1 MEPKMQHIL
10 SHIDFQSM
18 FHAMKSGFIYGQVVT
33 DSFGKP
39 IDFRILQVNSAFE
52 RITSLQAKDVL
63 NKSILEVDSTL
74 SHDTFSWIEVCGNV
88 AITTESIEVEF
99 FSSHFTMWLHMQVFS
114 PKTGFF
120 VSILEDITRR
130 KTIEIENTSNERR
143 LHALIRVLQYQHDDI
158 SSLMNNALHEAV
170 KITESTM
177 GYVYLFNNKTQK
189 FDGRFFSHVLSKKEQ
204 VPATTEFD
212 IAKDTMILQ
221 NVIHDKQS
229 IFDNHYNESTLHISE
244 PPQEHIIISR
254 YLAVPVFFAEQ
265 IVAVVVVANKQEDY
279 TTTDELQ
286 VRLLMDGVWHI
297 VENKKAR
304 QEVEYEKT
312 IQHNLAES
320 LSNSP
325 LGMMYWKYHDGVAT
339 VLEWNRT
346 AEKIFGWN
354 SEEMVGHNF
363 LDKLYYPDDIENSH
377 RRIQTLQKTTESYH
391 FQNKCYTK
399 NNQLLTIK
407 WFVSYI
413 KKDDDQTIYGMSLA
427 ENLTEIEQAK
437 QNVELIKKQ
446 FEYALEGS
454 RAGSWDWY
462 IAIDELYVNNRWLEI
477 VGFDEHQIQAL
488 GFVSKMDF
496 WLHSIH
502 PADIELYKKELH
514 KHLAKETDY
523 YHCEYRILCK
533 KKQWIWI
540 EDRGKITQTS
550 DSGKPTRMSGTIQ
563 DITYQKEIFHEL
575 EIRNE
580 LSSAFLEK
588 PGTSIFARILQTI
601 LRVTG
606 SEDGVIGYFGENE
619 TCHIAAIPNQPFQN
633 TYHPLPIN
641 LHKREWGKTVW
652 GKFLL
657 KKEKTSSLPLK
668 FSLLPGYKT
677 FARSIIT
684 PIYHKEELVG
694 FFIVEDTSKYPPSS
708 TRKIVQIIATRMSPL
723 FYSRLQTILNEEK
736 RYVAEQNLIASEE
749 KLEIALDASNIG
761 SWEWQME
768 KDLLTFDSRCIRML
782 GYTEEEFKKKGISR
796 WNQVIH
802 PNDMDKND
810 SDYRHYYYGSKP
822 HHGVDVRMVHQSGSH
837 IWVSKRGKFT
847 QHDLEGKPVQMNGTI
862 TEITKL
868 KNAQLETKSQ
878 KDELEWL
885 SLGHQELLKK
895 ITASSLFQYIADSL
909 SKKIP
914 NSLLFVLESSLDQ
927 KTLHMKSVSTTSKSM
942 KEKILQWVIP
952 QMSQYSIRVTDD
964 YQPILASKTLF
975 EVPKSLLLHSMGFF
989 SKTITRFLNHVIGV
1003 KKMHMI
1009 GLTGNKGHLGSVIL
1023 VQHEDTPLP
1032 NVKTIES
1039 FVYKASL
1046 VLERILLETEEK
1058 ASKIRLE
1065 QVTEHAKSIIWETD
1079 TDAKILF
1086 ISPYVKEL
1094 LGYSPEELI
1103 QSKSWYELHTNS
1115 EIDRMKDLFERK
1127 IQQGKPFKNIFTEL
1141 KKKDG
1146 SILYVSSNAVPIL
1159 NNETVIGFRGV
1170 DYDITL
1176 LKNID
1181 QAKNEFINT
1190 VSHEMR
1196 TPLTVLKEA
1205 NLILEMGA
1213 LNDQQKSVLQIS
1225 KKNVD
1230 RLARIIN
1237 NVLDYQKLQA
1247 RKVVLSYETIDL
1259 REFLDDIYESYIV
1272 VANKKNIQLETQ
1284 IRTKN
1289 PFLTIDEDKL
1299 YEVVG
1304 NLLDNAIKYTETGF
1318 VHIKVQDANSKT
1330 LRFIVADTGTG
1341 IDKNEIPKLFK
1352 VFSQTSTVH
1361 SRRSGSTGL
1370 GLAICKEIVELFQGS
1385 IQVESKVGE
1394 GTTFLI
1400 DIPRR

>member
-1 MEPKMQHIL
+1 MQHNIN
-10 SHIDFQSM
+10 D
-18 FHAMKSGFIYGQVVT
+18 SG
-33 DSFGKP
+33 
-39 IDFRILQVNSAFE
+39 
-52 RITSLQAKDVL
+52 
-63 NKSILEVDSTL
+63 
-74 SHDTFSWIEVCGNV
+74 
-88 AITTESIEVEF
+88 
-99 FSSHFTMWLHMQVFS
+99 
-114 PKTGFF
+114 
-120 VSILEDITRR
+120 
-130 KTIEIENTSNERR
+130 IENQSNERR
-143 LHALIRVLQYQHDDI
+143 LQALIRVLQYQHDDI
-158 SSLMNNALHEAV
+158 PSLMYNALHEAV
-170 KITESTM
+170 NITGSEV
-177 GYVYLFNNKTQK
+177 GYVYHYNNETQK
-189 FDGRFFSHVLSKKEQ
+189 FDDRSFSSVFTKKGQNFSK
-204 VPATTEFD
+204 TTFD
-212 IAKDTMILQ
+212 VAKDTTILQ
-221 NVIHDKQS
+221 RVMHDKKS
-229 IFDNHYNESTLHISE
+229 IFDNHYQESTRATSEGHQGNIGISK
-244 PPQEHIIISR
+244 
-254 YLAVPVFFAEQ
+254 YLAVPVFFAEK
-265 IVAVVVVANKQEDY
+265 IVAVVVTANKQENY

-304 QEVEYEKT
+304 REVEYEKT
-312 IQHNLAES
+312 IQHNLAVS

-325 LGMMYWKYHDGVAT
+325 LGMMYWKYHNGVAT

-346 AEKIFGWN
+346 AEKIFGWT
-354 SEEMVGHNF
+354 SKEMVGCNF
-363 LDKLYYPDDIENSH
+363 LDKLYYPDDIENS
-377 RRIQTLQKTTESYH
+377 RNRIQRLQKTKESHH
-391 FQNKCYTK
+391 FQNKCYAK

-427 ENLTEIEQAK
+427 ENLTEIEQSK

-462 IAIDELYVNNRWLEI
+462 IPIDELYVNDRWLEI

-488 GFVSKMDF
+488 GFASKRDF

-502 PADIELYKKELH
+502 PTDIDLYKKEINR
-514 KHLAKETDY
+514 HLTKETDY

-533 KKQWIWI
+533 AKQWIWI

-563 DITYQKEIFHEL
+563 DITYQKEIYQEL

-580 LSSAFLEK
+580 LSSAFLEQ
-588 PGTSIFARILQTI
+588 PGTSVFAKILQAI

-606 SEDGVIGYFGENE
+606 NENGVIGYFRENE
-619 TCHIAAIPNQPFQN
+619 TCTIAAITNQPIKTSHHQPPF
-633 TYHPLPIN
+633 N
-641 LHKREWGKTVW
+641 LFKREWGKTVW

-657 KKEKTSSLPLK
+657 TKEKTPSLPLK
-668 FSLLPGYKT
+668 FSLLPGYT
-677 FARSIIT
+677 SFTRAILT
-684 PIYHKEELVG
+684 PIYYNEERVG
-694 FFIVEDTSKYPPSS
+694 FFIVEDNAEYQPSS
-708 TRKIVQIIATRMSPL
+708 TRSLVQIIATRISPL
-723 FYSRLQTILNEEK
+723 FHSRLQTILNEEK
-736 RYVAEQNLIASEE
+736 RFVAEQNLIASEE

-761 SWEWQME
+761 SWEWHIE
-768 KDLLTFDSRCIRML
+768 KDLLTFDARCIRML
-782 GYTEEEFKKKGISR
+782 GYTEDEFKKKGISR
-796 WNQVIH
+796 WNQIIH
-802 PNDMDKND
+802 PKDIDKND
-810 SDYRHYYYGSKP
+810 SDYRHYYFGSKP

-847 QHDLEGKPVQMNGTI
+847 KFDLEGKPVQMNGTVTDI
-862 TEITKL
+862 TNL
-868 KNAQLETKSQ
+868 KNAQIEAKSQ
-878 KDELEWL
+878 KEELEWL
-885 SLGHQELLKK
+885 SLGRQELLKK
-895 ITASSLFQYIADSL
+895 ITASSLFQYLADSL
-909 SKKIP
+909 STKIP
-914 NSLLFVLESSLDQ
+914 DSLLFVLESSLDQ

-942 KEKILQWVIP
+942 KEKIFQWMIP
-952 QMSQYSIRVTDD
+952 QLSRYNIQITDD

-975 EVPKSLLLHSMGFF
+975 EVPISLLLDSMGFF
-989 SKTITRFLNHVIGV
+989 SRTFTNFLNRVVGV

-1023 VQHEDTPLP
+1023 VQLKDTPLP

-1079 TDAKILF
+1079 TDAKLLF
-1086 ISPYVKEL
+1086 ISSYVTEL

-1103 QSKSWYELHTNS
+1103 QSKSWYELHTSN
-1115 EIDRMKDLFERK
+1115 EIDRMKDLFKRK
-1127 IQQGKPFKNIFTEL
+1127 IQQGKPFKNVFTEL

-1146 SILYVSSNAVPIL
+1146 AILYVSSNAVPIW
-1159 NNETVIGFRGV
+1159 NNETVVGFRGV
-1170 DYDITL
+1170 DFDITL

-1196 TPLTVLKEA
+1196 TPLTVVKEA
-1205 NLILEMGA
+1205 NLILEMGT
-1213 LNDQQKSVLQIS
+1213 LNDQQKNVLQIS

-1230 RLARIIN
+1230 RLSRIIN

-1247 RKVVLSYETIDL
+1247 RKVVLSYEAIDL
-1259 REFLDDIYESYIV
+1259 REFFEDIYESYIV
-1272 VANKKNIQLETQ
+1272 VANKKNIQLDIQ
-1284 IRTKN
+1284 VKTKN

-1299 YEVVG
+1299 YEVLG

-1318 VHIKVQDANSKT
+1318 VRIVVQDANAKT
-1330 LRFIVADTGTG
+1330 LRFIVADSGIG
-1341 IDKNEIPKLFK
+1341 IDNNEIPKLFK

-1370 GLAICKEIVELFQGS
+1370 GLAICKEIVELFQGT

-1394 GTTFLI
+1394 GTTFVI
-1400 DIPRR
+1400 DLPRR